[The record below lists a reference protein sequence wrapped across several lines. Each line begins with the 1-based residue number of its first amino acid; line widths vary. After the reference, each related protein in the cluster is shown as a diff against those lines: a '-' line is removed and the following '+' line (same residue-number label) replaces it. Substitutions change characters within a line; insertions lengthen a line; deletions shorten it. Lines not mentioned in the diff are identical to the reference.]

1 MLCVWELVMIPD
13 TMLARM
19 LLLGCWQKCQM
30 QQQPSKA
37 KAVKNGVPWVLQLG
51 PLGPSKQKKFLAVD
65 LCETYKNESKSGT
78 FGDPGLYF
86 ISQFCNIENLAEFT
100 PAKKKKRQIYTTK
113 NIHFFGVKK

>member
-37 KAVKNGVPWVLQLG
+37 VKMGSLGSLQT
-51 PLGPSKQKKFLAVD
+51 KRFLAVD

-78 FGDPGLYF
+78 FGDWGFYF
-86 ISQFCNIENLAEFT
+86 ISQFCNIEN
-100 PAKKKKRQIYTTK
+100 
-113 NIHFFGVKK
+113 